1 MEIAV
6 EQRQAKV
13 PVTLMRLS
21 GQLDASNYQEV
32 IDRVRHLSM
41 TGTRYLLLDLG
52 DLSFM
57 SSSGLVALHSVAL
70 LMRGE
75 EPPSPEAGWQAF
87 HAIAE
92 DVERGFE
99 KCCKILNP
107 QPRIQKTL
115 ELTGFNEFLEVYT
128 DEGEALASFVEEK

>member
-1 MEIAV
+1 MKG
-6 EQRQAKV
+6 R
-13 PVTLMRLS
+13 
-21 GQLDASNYQEV
+21 
-32 IDRVRHLSM
+32 
-41 TGTRYLLLDLG
+41 RYLLLDLG
-52 DLSFM
+52 QLSFM
-57 SSSGLVALHSVAL
+57 SSSGLVALHSAAL

-99 KCCKILNP
+99 EYCKLLNP

-115 ELTGFNEFLEVYT
+115 ALTGFSDFLEVFT
-128 DEGEALASFVEEK
+128 EEEEALQSFGA

>member
-1 MEIAV
+1 MEITI
-6 EQRQAKV
+6 EQRQATL
-13 PVTLMRLS
+13 PVAIMRLS

-32 IDRVRHLSM
+32 IDRVRHLAM
-41 TGTRYLLLDLG
+41 TGTQNLLLDLT

-57 SSSGLVALHSVAL
+57 SSSGLVALHSIAL

-75 EPPSPEAGWQAF
+75 EPPSPEEGWQAF

-99 KCCKILNP
+99 QSCKLLNP

-115 ELTGFNEFLEVYT
+115 ELTGFSEFLEVYT
-128 DEGEALASFVEEK
+128 DEEEALASFAEV